1 MKKLVS
7 LFMLL
12 VLVVSLFACSAS
24 AKPAENTTT
33 APRATATPEATETLA
48 PTATEAPEVVVF
60 SDPYFEDAVRTALNK
75 QDGDITVAETE
86 TITVLNLQNADWDA
100 MNAENGGIK
109 DISDLKYFPNL
120 TELHLDYNDIQD
132 LSPISTLTNLNTLS
146 FNAVRVKDLS
156 PLASLTKMVNICFDW
171 SYAPD
176 QGFNGYPNIDFVK
189 SMPDLEIFEAKNAG
203 LVDISPLVGLPKL
216 WSVFITDNQI
226 TDISPLSQIKT
237 LQEFM
242 IGNNPI
248 TDYSALEPFH
258 EVFPMLYEGFQPDVD
273 LK

>member
-1 MKKLVS
+1 MKKRFS
-7 LFMLL
+7 LFLLL
-12 VLVVSLFACSAS
+12 VLVCLLSACSAG
-24 AKPAENTTT
+24 AKPAEATDVT
-33 APRATATPEATETLA
+33 ATPVATATPA
-48 PTATEAPEVVVF
+48 PTATEAPEVIVF
-60 SDPYFEDAVRTALNK
+60 TDAYFEDAVRTALNK
-75 QDGDITVAETE
+75 PEGDITVPEAQAV
-86 TITVLNLQNADWDA
+86 TVLDLRNADWDA

-120 TELHLDYNDIQD
+120 TELHLDFNDVQD
-132 LSPISTLTNLNTLS
+132 LSPLSGLPNLTMLS

-216 WSVFITDNQI
+216 WSVFVTGNQI
-226 TDISPLSQIKT
+226 TDISPLAQIKT
-237 LQEFM
+237 LKEFE
-242 IGNNPI
+242 IRENPI
-248 TDYSALEPFH
+248 TDYSALEPYH
-258 EVFPMLYEGFQPDVD
+258 EVFPNLYSEFQPDVD

>member
-24 AKPAENTTT
+24 AKPVGNTTS
-33 APRATATPEATETLA
+33 APEATATPEATEA
-48 PTATEAPEVVVF
+48 PTPAATEAPEVITF
-60 SDPYFEDAVRTALNK
+60 TDANLEDAVRTALNK
-75 QDGDITVAETE
+75 PDGDITAAEAE
-86 TITVLNLQNADWDA
+86 AVTVLDLRNADWNA
-100 MNAENGGIK
+100 MNAKNGGIK
-109 DISDLKYFPNL
+109 DISDLKQFPNL
-120 TELHLDYNDIQD
+120 TELHLDFNDVQD
-132 LSPISTLTNLNTLS
+132 LSPLSNLTNLETLS

-216 WSVFITDNQI
+216 WSVFITDNLI
-226 TDISPLSQIKT
+226 TDISPLAQIKT

-248 TDYSALEPFH
+248 ADYSALEPYH

>member
-1 MKKLVS
+1 MKKGIRII
-7 LFMLL
+7 MLL
-12 VLVVSLFACSAS
+12 VLAFSLFACSTS
-24 AKPAENTTT
+24 AKPVE
-33 APRATATPEATETLA
+33 ATATPESTATAA

-60 SDPYFEDAVRTALNK
+60 TDPYFEDAVRTKLNK
-75 QDGDITVAETE
+75 PEGDITVPEAEAV
-86 TITVLNLQNADWDA
+86 TVLNLQNADWDA

-132 LSPISTLTNLNTLS
+132 FSPLSTLSNLSMLS
-146 FNAVRVKDLS
+146 FNAVRVGDLS

-189 SMPDLEIFEAKNAG
+189 GMPNLEIFEAKNAG
-203 LVDISPLVGLPKL
+203 VVDISPLVGLPKL

-226 TDISPLSQIKT
+226 TDISPLAQIKT
-237 LQEFM
+237 LKEFE
-242 IGNNPI
+242 IRNNPI
-248 TDYSALEPFH
+248 ADYTVLEPYR
-258 EVFPMLYEGFQPDVD
+258 EVFPNLPSEFQPDVE

>member
-1 MKKLVS
+1 MKKVAC

-12 VLVVSLFACSAS
+12 VLLASLFACSAS
-24 AKPAENTTT
+24 AKPVENTTS
-33 APRATATPEATETLA
+33 APEATATPEATETPA
-48 PTATEAPEVVVF
+48 PAATVAPEVVVF

-75 QDGDITVAETE
+75 PDGDITVAEME
-86 TITVLNLQNADWDA
+86 AITVLNLQNADWDA

-120 TELHLDYNDIQD
+120 TELHLDYNDVQD
-132 LSPISTLTNLNTLS
+132 LSPISTLTNLNTLT
-146 FNAVRVKDLS
+146 FCAVRVKDLS
-156 PLASLTKMVNICFDW
+156 PLASLTKMVNIGFDW

-176 QGFNGYPNIDFVK
+176 QGFYGYPNIDFVK

-226 TDISPLSQIKT
+226 TDISPLALIKT
-237 LQEFM
+237 IKEFE
-242 IGNNPI
+242 IRNNPI
-248 TDYSALEPFH
+248 TDYSVLEPYH
-258 EVFPMLYEGFQPDVD
+258 EVFPSLFDGFQPDVD